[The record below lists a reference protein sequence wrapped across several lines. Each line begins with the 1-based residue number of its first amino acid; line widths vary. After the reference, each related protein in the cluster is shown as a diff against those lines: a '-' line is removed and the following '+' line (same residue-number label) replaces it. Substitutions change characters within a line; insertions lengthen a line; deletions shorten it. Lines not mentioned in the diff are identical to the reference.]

1 MIDCTKGTLFAA
13 REPETLDFS
22 TLVEWRQIFDD
33 IEYEYEDDIR
43 INFADWVAHELVEY
57 RIAEYYP
64 QLGIIGDKYKTLEE
78 ASVAYHRAQ
87 VSDTLVL
94 VPWNVETE
102 EIIEDYA
109 FEPLAKR

>member
-1 MIDCTKGTLFAA
+1 MINYTKGALFAA
-13 REPETLDFS
+13 REPETMDFS
-22 TLVEWRQIFDD
+22 TLVEWRQIFDN
-33 IEYEYEDDIR
+33 IEYEYEDDVR
-43 INFADWVAHELVEY
+43 INFDDWVNHELVEY
-57 RIAEYYP
+57 
-64 QLGIIGDKYKTLEE
+64 QLALYCPNSGIIGDRYATLEE
-78 ASVAYHRAQ
+78 ASEGYHRAQ